1 MADFRKWVLVFAI
14 LALAIVPASAQVTCT
29 ATSGVTP
36 VVRAEGMAELVGDLT
51 LDCTGTASTQATL
64 SNIQLLFNTPV
75 TSKIVGSSG
84 GLTYTEALMF
94 IGANRDSEPGP
105 TARVA
110 GVGGTFS
117 ATANTYQGVLAP
129 SQFGSAPSQGLL
141 WLGVP
146 IIPSGTTSRIR
157 FTNLR
162 VNANFVGNT
171 LVPGAQPN
179 IFAFISVTGSQSV
192 VIASPQQPL
201 AAVQSGITDATVDIS
216 SNAPLGFQQCNGVSA
231 DTASKANTVT
241 VSVGE
246 GFASAFKPIGG
257 AEGLPG
263 APVGGQTALGVNFF
277 TESGLLATGIT
288 GTMVGQS
295 SIGQATQGTR
305 IYLTVNNVPTGVHL
319 AVPPKIGVFATG
331 DGETAT
337 ALYAVLVSNDPTAGG
352 SVLGYAGG
360 TITPPTAGDNGLVN
374 VPITVGTT
382 NTASVVYE
390 IVRADPFGFDSLDVP
405 FTVSF
410 TAAPSTNSPALTVSP
425 NLPTVT
431 VGFAPMRPSSEAGAV
446 SGAPIPRFVTGGINA
461 HTVGPLFSITACV
474 TNLLFPY
481 VTAVPGFDTGIAIV
495 NTSLDNAGSTTVPGA
510 FNTKPQS
517 GACTLYYFCS
527 QINGAACSTA
537 APAPQTTTSA
547 VQAGGMVTFSLL
559 GGASSMGIA
568 ATPGFQGYIIARCQ
582 FQFGH
587 GFAFVSDAGV
597 NRIAHG
603 YLALVIPDRPG
614 KTSRSPDPFSAAGA
628 GSGEQLAY

>member
-1 MADFRKWVLVFAI
+1 LRLRLKEDFHQFDFEITKEKEMADFRKWVLVFAI

-36 VVRAEGMAELVGDLT
+36 TVRAEGMAELVGDLT

-75 TSKIVGSSG
+75 TSKVVGSSG

-94 IGANRDSEPGP
+94 IGPNASSEPGP
-105 TARVA
+105 TDRVA
-110 GVGGTFS
+110 GVSGQFS

-146 IIPSGTTSRIR
+146 IIPAGTTSRIR

-201 AAVQSGITDATVDIS
+201 AAVQSGITDATVSVGDE
-216 SNAPLGFQQCNGVSA
+216 APLKFQQCNNGSEVV
-231 DTASKANTVT
+231 N

-257 AEGLPG
+257 VEPLPG
-263 APVGGQTALGVNFF
+263 APTGGQTALGVNFF
-277 TESGLLATGIT
+277 TESGLLGTGIT
-288 GTMVGQS
+288 GTLVHPEL
-295 SIGQATQGTR
+295 IGQATQGTR
-305 IYLTVNNVPTGVHL
+305 IYLTVNNVPTGVKL
-319 AVPPKIGVFATG
+319 AVPPQIGVFSGDNATL
-331 DGETAT
+331 
-337 ALYAVLVSNDPTAGG
+337 LYAVLVSNDPTAGG
-352 SVLGYAGG
+352 SILGYSGG
-360 TITPPTAGDNGLVN
+360 TITPPTAGSNGLVN

-390 IVRADPFGFDSLDVP
+390 IVRSQPFAFDTLVVP
-405 FTVSF
+405 ITVSF
-410 TAAPSTNSPALTVSP
+410 TASPSTNSPGLTVAP

-446 SGAPIPRFVTGGINA
+446 SGAPIPRFVTGGI
-461 HTVGPLFSITACV
+461 
-474 TNLLFPY
+474 
-481 VTAVPGFDTGIAIV
+481 
-495 NTSLDNAGSTTVPGA
+495 
-510 FNTKPQS
+510 
-517 GACTLYYFCS
+517 
-527 QINGAACSTA
+527 
-537 APAPQTTTSA
+537 
-547 VQAGGMVTFSLL
+547 
-559 GGASSMGIA
+559 
-568 ATPGFQGYIIARCQ
+568 
-582 FQFGH
+582 
-587 GFAFVSDAGV
+587 
-597 NRIAHG
+597 
-603 YLALVIPDRPG
+603 
-614 KTSRSPDPFSAAGA
+614 
-628 GSGEQLAY
+628 